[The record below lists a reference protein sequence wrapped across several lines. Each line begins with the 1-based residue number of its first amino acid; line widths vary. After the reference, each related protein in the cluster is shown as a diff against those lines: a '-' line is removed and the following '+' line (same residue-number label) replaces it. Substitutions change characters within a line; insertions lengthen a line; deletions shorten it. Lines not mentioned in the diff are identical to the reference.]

1 MKTKNILPCEIVR
14 FREGKKK
21 NIIGHREDGK
31 IILSRNDVKPGYY
44 RLHNGEGT
52 GYLNRCRTCPV

>member
-1 MKTKNILPCEIVR
+1 MKTKNISPCEIVR

-44 RLHNGEGT
+44 EREILERKRNV
-52 GYLNRCRTCPV
+52 L

>member
-31 IILSRNDVKPGYY
+31 IIL
-44 RLHNGEGT
+44 
-52 GYLNRCRTCPV
+52 